1 MKNKKY
7 ISFFSITF
15 LLIIYKNSLDFILLP
30 TYYKV
35 FSYLSGSNYKYDFNK
50 FLISYVAFV
59 VIIILIFKLFSKK
72 EELFLVFL
80 ITCCISIIPMLSI
93 YAFIDYVTIS
103 SIIFPLLF
111 WSILVI
117 SFYFFEKSN
126 REISFPAIKN
136 ISKVLLIF
144 STLGTFFCWIWS
156 GCPLLLD
163 LSHSTT
169 QRIELRINP
178 MPQLMG
184 YLFVILGGV
193 IIPYLFAKFFN
204 RKRYLYACFYF
215 MMGFL
220 LFSINGM
227 KTWLFLYIFV
237 IGIYK
242 IIDFYK
248 NDFKKIGYSIVI
260 LFILLTIFISYTYT
274 KFGIV
279 DFLSQIGRV
288 TCIPNGIGFRSI
300 NFFKDNE
307 LLYLRES
314 ILRYFFETPYI
325 GGSDF
330 YIDNGINRTINSA
343 RSNNGLWGDAFR
355 NFGMIGVILYPI
367 LISYFL
373 KIIYTSLRYN
383 DLKFKTFVMFLVI
396 WNSINVSFFTWIL
409 TGGVIIIFILNNSFK
424 KEDLKFNLYK
434 RRRYE
439 NKFYFHTR

>member
-7 ISFFSITF
+7 MSFFYITF

-35 FSYLSGSNYKYDFNK
+35 FSYLSGANYKFDFVK
-50 FLISYVAFV
+50 FLFSYVAF
-59 VIIILIFKLFSKK
+59 IIIIVLIFKLFSKK
-72 EELFLVFL
+72 EELFLIFI
-80 ITCCISIIPMLSI
+80 ITSCISIIPMLSI
-93 YAFIDYVTIS
+93 YAFIDYVTIN

-111 WSILVI
+111 WSILII
-117 SFYFFEKSN
+117 SFYFFERSN
-126 REISFPAIKN
+126 RDLSFPSIKN
-136 ISKVLLIF
+136 ISKVLFIF
-144 STLGTFFCWIWS
+144 STLGTFFCWIWA

-163 LSHSTT
+163 LSHSTA
-169 QRIELRINP
+169 QRIELRANA
-178 MPQLMG
+178 MPRLMG

-193 IIPYLFAKFFN
+193 VIPYLFAKYFN

-215 MMGFL
+215 MLGFL

-237 IGIYK
+237 IGIYR

-248 NDFKKIGYSIVI
+248 NDSKKISYSIVFSFI
-260 LFILLTIFISYTYT
+260 LFIMIISCTYT
-274 KFGIV
+274 KFGII

-300 NFFKDNE
+300 NFFRDNE
-307 LLYLRES
+307 FLYLRES
-314 ILRYFFETPYI
+314 ILRHFFETPYV

-355 NFGMIGVILYPI
+355 NFGIIGIILYPI
-367 LISYFL
+367 LISYLL
-373 KIIYTSLRYN
+373 KMIYNSLKYN

-409 TGGVIIIFILNNSFK
+409 TGGVIIIFILNNFFK
-424 KEDLKFNLYK
+424 KEDLKYNLYK
-434 RRRYE
+434 RRKYE
-439 NKFYFHTR
+439 NKFYFHI